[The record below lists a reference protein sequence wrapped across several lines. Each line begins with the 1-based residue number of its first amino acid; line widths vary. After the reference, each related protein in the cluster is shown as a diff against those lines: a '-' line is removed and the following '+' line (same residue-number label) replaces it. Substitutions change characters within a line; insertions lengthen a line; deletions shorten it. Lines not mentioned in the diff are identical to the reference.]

1 MVLCGIRG
9 LSWPGVVARHS
20 DTRCFGAWRA
30 GSGYKAGATMT
41 NRAYQQCLVR
51 CGSDNFAGGD
61 SLQL

>member
-1 MVLCGIRG
+1 M
-9 LSWPGVVARHS
+9 VARHS